1 MQSDENA
8 AETPTVARLVFWGST
23 ISTVPV
29 LNHFRQGYCHVPT
42 LFRKSLPDMR
52 AREGDFV
59 ETSDGLFFDVKG
71 LVHPPGRIVAYLRYY
86 PCERGTR
93 LRGGS
98 RYAKVYDLPQR
109 RLLLKRRWPNYLYHD
124 VVHGR
129 ELQGVPIGNVRALH
143 LPKRRLG
150 AILRSRQRDSLEAT
164 AARLVKELV
173 DMPGISPTRL
183 GISGSLLVGLHRPD
197 SDIDIMVYGVESAK
211 HIQRALFA
219 LLDEDRH
226 FHRYQTR
233 HLRRLYA
240 DRGLQRAIAFEDF
253 ERHERRKALQGRFLG
268 HDYFVRC
275 VKDWAEISERYGDEE
290 YLPLGNCSV
299 SAEISDDMECLLTP
313 CRYRLREVKVL
324 AGDSRRKPAEV
335 FSFRGRF
342 AEQAQSSERIFA
354 RGRLEQ
360 VRSRRSRR
368 FRLVV
373 GEGRTDVLRTM
384 W

>member
-1 MQSDENA
+1 
-8 AETPTVARLVFWGST
+8 
-23 ISTVPV
+23 
-29 LNHFRQGYCHVPT
+29 
-42 LFRKSLPDMR
+42 MR

-109 RLLLKRRWPNYLYHD
+109 RLLLKRRWPHYLYHD

-183 GISGSLLVGLHRPD
+183 GISGSLLVGLHHPD

-253 ERHERRKALQGRFLG
+253 ERHERRKGLQGRFLG

>member
-1 MQSDENA
+1 
-8 AETPTVARLVFWGST
+8 
-23 ISTVPV
+23 
-29 LNHFRQGYCHVPT
+29 
-42 LFRKSLPDMR
+42 
-52 AREGDFV
+52 
-59 ETSDGLFFDVKG
+59 
-71 LVHPPGRIVAYLRYY
+71 
-86 PCERGTR
+86 
-93 LRGGS
+93 
-98 RYAKVYDLPQR
+98 
-109 RLLLKRRWPNYLYHD
+109 
-124 VVHGR
+124 
-129 ELQGVPIGNVRALH
+129 
-143 LPKRRLG
+143 
-150 AILRSRQRDSLEAT
+150 
-164 AARLVKELV
+164 
-173 DMPGISPTRL
+173 
-183 GISGSLLVGLHRPD
+183 
-197 SDIDIMVYGVESAK
+197 
-211 HIQRALFA
+211 
-219 LLDEDRH
+219 
-226 FHRYQTR
+226 
-233 HLRRLYA
+233 
-240 DRGLQRAIAFEDF
+240 
-253 ERHERRKALQGRFLG
+253 LQGRFLG